1 MPRYKL
7 GKLAPKPNL
16 KTIPFHK
23 FLATDAP
30 PPPPEKVYWEYK
42 LPVNNLR
49 MLGNDTVGDC
59 TCACV
64 GHMIMNMTAHTGSIL
79 IPTDEEILAFYS
91 AITGYDPS
99 QTDSQ
104 GNNPTDTGAA
114 ITDVLARW
122 QSDGITIG
130 GQVHKILGWMQFDHT
145 NREQM
150 AQVIYLFGAA
160 DCGVVLPN
168 SAMDQFNAGQDWD
181 VVADDGGEDGG
192 HCIPAFGQG
201 GAGDHFYH
209 LGEASGREKCVADQ
223 VSRRSLWSDRSGL
236 VRHDRCGAEP
246 FRQGCS
252 LGISKGVG
260 EIK

>member
-201 GAGDHFYH
+201 GAGVTFITWAKLQAARNAWPTKYLDEAYGVIAPDWFDTTDVAPNHFDKD
-209 LGEASGREKCVADQ
+209 A
-223 VSRRSLWSDRSGL
+223 LWAYL
-236 VRHDRCGAEP
+236 KELA
-246 FRQGCS
+246 
-252 LGISKGVG
+252 K
-260 EIK
+260 